1 MSEVRQDRQYNHTH
15 EWVLDNGD
23 GTYTMGI
30 SDHAQELLGDMVFV
44 ELPSDGD
51 DVQAGDELCVVES
64 VKAASDVYAP
74 ANLKVIEINDSLED
88 EPELIN
94 SSCYDDGWLI
104 KFKAD
109 SIDGLMDASAYQE
122 TLDSE

>member
-1 MSEVRQDRQYNHTH
+1 
-15 EWVLDNGD
+15 
-23 GTYTMGI
+23 
-30 SDHAQELLGDMVFV
+30 
-44 ELPSDGD
+44 
-51 DVQAGDELCVVES
+51 LCVVES

-74 ANLKVIEINDSLED
+74 ANLEVIEINDSLED